1 MSDNRAQEIDSN
13 EYDKLIEYQRGKS
26 DLSDEDAEKIKT
38 ILSWLPSVR
47 SMEGTP
53 ISAMDSMLR
62 TRGRQGLVAQKAAAA
77 GRFYAAYPGTS
88 RLIHS

>member
-13 EYDKLIEYQRGKS
+13 ESDQLIEYLRGKS

-38 ILSWLPSVR
+38 ILSWLPW

-53 ISAMDSMLR
+53 ITAMDSMLR

-77 GRFYAAYPGTS
+77 GRFYAACPGTS